1 MANQIQKQESQ
12 KTVTVNTLIKQESY
26 KKRFNELLGKKA
38 PGFISSMLNVSNL
51 PSLKDADPNSIISSA
66 VVAATLDLPIDQN
79 LGFAYIVPYN
89 TKVNNEYVKKAQFQ
103 MGYKGYI
110 QLAMRTGQYKTINA
124 IEVYEGEIT
133 KVNRLTGE
141 IEFDYD
147 NEFINRENVI
157 GYVAYFKL
165 LNGFEKTLYMSKEE
179 MEIHAKKYS
188 QSYSSSKKWV
198 ADSSL
203 WSTDFNGM
211 AIKTVL
217 KRLLSKYGILS
228 IDMQTAITSDQAVM
242 NNNGNPEYVDNQ
254 VKEEISLNAN
264 KKTLDIQSNA
274 VEAEFKEVSSLENN
288 QTIQESIDQPM
299 FEGPGF

>member
-1 MANQIQKQESQ
+1 MANQVQRQEQQRSI
-12 KTVTVNTLIKQESY
+12 TVNTLIKQDGY

-38 PGFISSMLNVSNL
+38 PGFISSMLNVANL
-51 PSLKDADPNSIISSA
+51 PTLKDAEPNSIISSA

-89 TKVNNEYVKKAQFQ
+89 TKVGNEYIKKAQFQ

-124 IEVYEGEIT
+124 IEVYEGEI
-133 KVNRLTGE
+133 KRVNRLTGE

-147 NEFINRENVI
+147 NEFINREIVV

-165 LNGFEKTLYMSKEE
+165 LNGFEKTVYMSKEE

-188 QSYSSSKKWV
+188 QSYSSSKDWV
-198 ADSSL
+198 VKGSL
-203 WSTDFNGM
+203 WSTDFDGM

-228 IDMQTAITSDQAVM
+228 IEMQSAITNDQAVI
-242 NNNGNPEYVDNQ
+242 NDGTPEYVDNQ
-254 VKEEISLNAN
+254 VREELLQNAN
-264 KKTLDIQSNA
+264 KKTIGISVDA
-274 VEAEFKEVSSLENN
+274 VETEFKEVKDIENN
-288 QTIQESIDQPM
+288 NIQETIDQPM

>member
-1 MANQIQKQESQ
+1 MANQVQRQEQQRSI
-12 KTVTVNTLIKQESY
+12 TVNTLIKQDSY

-38 PGFISSMLNVSNL
+38 PGFISSMLNVANL
-51 PSLKDADPNSIISSA
+51 PTLKDAEPNSIISSA

-89 TKVNNEYVKKAQFQ
+89 TKVGNEYIKKAQFQ

-124 IEVYEGEIT
+124 IEVYEGEI
-133 KVNRLTGE
+133 KRVNRLTGE
-141 IEFDYD
+141 IEFNYD
-147 NEFINRENVI
+147 NEFINREIVV

-165 LNGFEKTLYMSKEE
+165 LNGFEKTVYMSKEE

-188 QSYSSSKKWV
+188 QSYSSSKDWV
-198 ADSSL
+198 VKGSL
-203 WSTDFNGM
+203 WSTDFDGM

-228 IDMQTAITSDQAVM
+228 IEMQSAITNDQAVI
-242 NNNGNPEYVDNQ
+242 NDGTPEYVDNQ
-254 VKEEISLNAN
+254 VREELLQNAN
-264 KKTLDIQSNA
+264 KKTIGISVDA
-274 VEAEFKEVSSLENN
+274 VETEFKEVKDIENN
-288 QTIQESIDQPM
+288 NIQETIDQPM

>member
-1 MANQIQKQESQ
+1 MANQVQRQEQQRSI
-12 KTVTVNTLIKQESY
+12 TVNTLIKQDSY

-38 PGFISSMLNVSNL
+38 PGFISSMLNVANL
-51 PSLKDADPNSIISSA
+51 PTLKDAEPNSIISSA

-89 TKVNNEYVKKAQFQ
+89 TKVGNEYIKKAQFQ

-124 IEVYEGEIT
+124 IEVYEGEI
-133 KVNRLTGE
+133 KRVNRLTGE

-147 NEFINRENVI
+147 NEFINREIVV

-165 LNGFEKTLYMSKEE
+165 LNGFEKTVYMSKEE

-188 QSYSSSKKWV
+188 QSYSSSKDWV
-198 ADSSL
+198 VKGSL
-203 WSTDFNGM
+203 WSTDFDGM

-228 IDMQTAITSDQAVM
+228 IEMQSAITNDQAVI
-242 NNNGNPEYVDNQ
+242 NDGTPEYVDNQ
-254 VKEEISLNAN
+254 VREELLQNAN
-264 KKTLDIQSNA
+264 KKTIGIPVDA
-274 VEAEFKEVSSLENN
+274 VETEFKEVKDVENN
-288 QTIQESIDQPM
+288 NIQETIDQPM

>member
-1 MANQIQKQESQ
+1 MVNQIQKQEQ
-12 KTVTVNTLIKQESY
+12 QRNITVNTLIKQYSY

-38 PGFISSMLNVSNL
+38 PGFISSLLNVANL
-51 PSLKDADPNSIISSA
+51 PSLKDAEPNSIISSA

-89 TKVNNEYVKKAQFQ
+89 TKVGNEYIKKAQFQ

-124 IEVYEGEIT
+124 IEVYEGEI
-133 KVNRLTGE
+133 KRVNRLTGE

-147 NEFINRENVI
+147 NEFINREIVV

-165 LNGFEKTLYMSKEE
+165 LNGFEKTVYMSKEE

-188 QSYSSSKKWV
+188 QSYSSSKDWIVKG
-198 ADSSL
+198 SL
-203 WSTDFNGM
+203 WSTDFDGM

-228 IDMQTAITSDQAVM
+228 IEMQSAITSDQAVI
-242 NNNGNPEYVDNQ
+242 NDSTPEYVDNQ
-254 VKEEISLNAN
+254 VREELLQNAN
-264 KKTLDIQSNA
+264 KKTIGIPVDA
-274 VEAEFKEVSSLENN
+274 VETEFKEVKDIENN
-288 QTIQESIDQPM
+288 NIQEMIDQPM